1 MLYTASI
8 VHVLAALVELG
19 AELQRKRLKDDYRNG
34 RELCTTGLWGVVRR
48 PHFACNV
55 VHGAAYGVAAGGG
68 GGRFWFCRWACI
80 WGRWDGVYVQGFIE
94 KLSCSKEKMSLL
106 YLLLQGCCL
115 ACCFC

>member
-1 MLYTASI
+1 M
-8 VHVLAALVELG
+8 LAALVELG

-68 GGRFWFCRWACI
+68 VAVFGSAAGHVSGGGGMEVTSR
-80 WGRWDGVYVQGFIE
+80 G
-94 KLSCSKEKMSLL
+94 LL
-106 YLLLQGCCL
+106 RS
-115 ACCFC
+115 

>member
-68 GGRFWFCRWACI
+68 WPFLVLPLGMYLGEVGWSLCP
-80 WGRWDGVYVQGFIE
+80 GVY
-94 KLSCSKEKMSLL
+94 
-106 YLLLQGCCL
+106 
-115 ACCFC
+115 